1 MKVFSGINDKLGI
14 DMGSSQIRIYS
25 DKKVILEE
33 ASCAALED
41 NSGKILGFGTD
52 AIIRSHSSG
61 EDCRILLIKLSGIP
75 LAAPQL

>member
-1 MKVFSGINDKLGI
+1 MNEVFSGINDKLGI

-52 AIIRSHSSG
+52 AIIRI
-61 EDCRILLIKLSGIP
+61 ILLVKIAVLNGLLEMGLWWIMK
-75 LAAPQL
+75 

>member
-25 DKKVILEE
+25 DKRVILEE

-52 AIIRSHSSG
+52 AHYT
-61 EDCRILLIKLSGIP
+61 
-75 LAAPQL
+75 

>member
-33 ASCAALED
+33 ASCAALEVIV
-41 NSGKILGFGTD
+41 GKSWGL
-52 AIIRSHSSG
+52 AQMPLYVV
-61 EDCRILLIKLSGIP
+61 ILLVKIAVLNGLLEMGLWWIMK
-75 LAAPQL
+75 

>member
-33 ASCAALED
+33 ASLC
-41 NSGKILGFGTD
+41 SF
-52 AIIRSHSSG
+52 R
-61 EDCRILLIKLSGIP
+61 R
-75 LAAPQL
+75 

>member
-25 DKKVILEE
+25 DKRVILEE

-41 NSGKILGFGTD
+41 NSGKSWGL
-52 AIIRSHSSG
+52 AQMPLYVV
-61 EDCRILLIKLSGIP
+61 ILLVEIAVSNGLLGMGLWWIMK
-75 LAAPQL
+75 